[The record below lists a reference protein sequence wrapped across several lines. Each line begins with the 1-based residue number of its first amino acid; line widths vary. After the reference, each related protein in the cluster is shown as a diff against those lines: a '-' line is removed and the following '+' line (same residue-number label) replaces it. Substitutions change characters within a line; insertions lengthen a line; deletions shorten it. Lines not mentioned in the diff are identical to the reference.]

1 MEIKDLYKNI
11 HFIDY
16 LDTDFYDNLPN
27 NVILIGG
34 KDYDIC
40 LENKIKDY
48 DCVIRIH
55 NYRAIKA
62 HKKSLQKNIITKTD
76 FIYTFIP
83 RGINF
88 SEKKGEVRY
97 LNPETHID
105 DIQNNIDNLK
115 GIIFQVYPY
124 SNCDI
129 NKSYMDKNLKNF
141 IVKLYNSKKNKT
153 YLEDYNESFANRN
166 YNFYIEYID
175 KENIFIP
182 SCINPILK
190 KLKLSTRSGKNN
202 NFILTN
208 GMRCLLNLVKANKKI
223 TLCGFSI
230 DNDEVQKLNKDRLQ
244 NQNELF
250 IQNKLCYNRE
260 CLHNYHDYSSHSSE
274 LESEI
279 IRELILKGIVTILDV

>member
-1 MEIKDLYKNI
+1 MEIKDFYKNV

-16 LDTDFYDNLPN
+16 FNNDFYDNLPD

-34 KDYDIC
+34 KDYDIN

-55 NYRAIKA
+55 NYRAINS
-62 HKKSLQKNIITKTD
+62 HKKSLQNNIITKTD

-83 RGINF
+83 RAINF

-97 LNPETHID
+97 LNPEIHID
-105 DIQNNIDNLK
+105 DIKDNITNLK

-129 NKSYMDKNLKNF
+129 NKNYIDKEFKDF
-141 IVKLYNSKKNKT
+141 ILKLYDSKQKNKQLT
-153 YLEDYNESFANRN
+153 EYNESFANRN
-166 YNFYIEYID
+166 YKFYIEYIN
-175 KENIFIP
+175 KENKFIP
-182 SCINPILK
+182 SCVNPILK
-190 KLKLSTRSGKNN
+190 KLKLLTRGEENN
-202 NFILTN
+202 NFIFTN
-208 GMRCLLNLVKANKKI
+208 GIRCLLNLVKANKKI
-223 TLCGFSI
+223 TLCGFSY
-230 DNDEVQKLNKDRLQ
+230 NENQVKKLNKDRFK

-250 IQNKLCYNRE
+250 TQKNLCYSRE
-260 CLHNYHDYSSHSSE
+260 CLHNYHDHDSHSSE

-279 IRELILKGIVTILDV
+279 IKELILKGIVNILDI